1 MNAVLK
7 PFRILASTAL
17 FALLGPMPVWAQ
29 TTDGYHAIQ
38 VFSVVVDSASFTQRF
53 TFRNP
58 NTTNAL
64 VISPQYFPGTG
75 TSQPTP
81 ITCPDIIVPISG
93 EAVVASLR
101 DLCPALTAGSQFGY
115 LYTFENGGYARP
127 YAAFSRVSNTAGN
140 GFSVEAFPAHTF
152 TSAESTVIGVRR
164 LAAAA
169 GRPAYQTNCFI
180 GNLNDVTAPVTP
192 VTTTITATVY
202 SNAGANLGNV
212 AINLMPGRLTRLLD
226 IFATA
231 GAPAGDYDD
240 AIVRFVESGVG
251 EPGLVSFCTVQ
262 DNSSFGADFRI
273 AKQEFGDSP
282 TDVGSK
288 DGNVR
293 RNSFMSADVATSAG
307 AGRAFT
313 ILAGALGIN
322 VHVMYFRHPDWVQCE
337 LIDPGTGVRALPG
350 YGLEMRLVDPDGV
363 TVLAGGNDVTGF
375 GRVYLGDKTERN
387 FGANSRY
394 TIEVESNGGNA
405 GSDRAY
411 TLHCQSGSGHT
422 AADMIRYNDQTLRF

>member
-1 MNAVLK
+1 MNAVLTTL
-7 PFRILASTAL
+7 RILACAVLLAL
-17 FALLGPMPVWAQ
+17 CGPAPAWAQ

-38 VFSVVVDSASFTQRF
+38 VFPVVVDSASFTQRF

-64 VISPQYFPGTG
+64 VISARYFPGTG

-81 ITCPDIIVPISG
+81 ITCPDIIVPISI
-93 EAVVASLR
+93 ETVVASLR

-152 TSAESTVIGVRR
+152 TSAESTVIGARR

-180 GNLNDVTAPVTP
+180 GNLNDVTAPVAP
-192 VTTTITATVY
+192 VTTTITATVF
-202 SNAGANLGNV
+202 SSAGATLGNA
-212 AINLMPGRLTRLLD
+212 AINLEPGHLTRLLD
-226 IFATA
+226 IFAAA
-231 GAPAGDYDD
+231 GAPAGDYED
-240 AIVRFVESGVG
+240 AIVRFTESGVG
-251 EPGLVSFCTVQ
+251 EPGLMSFCTVQ

-273 AKQEFGDSP
+273 AKQEFGDAP
-282 TDVGSK
+282 TDVGAK

-293 RNSFMSADVATSAG
+293 RNSYLSVDVATSAG
-307 AGRAFT
+307 PGRAFA
-313 ILAGALGIN
+313 ILAGPLGIN

-337 LIDPGTGVRALPG
+337 IIDPDTGVRALPG

-375 GRVYLGDKTERN
+375 GRMFLGDKTVRN

-394 TIEVESNGGNA
+394 TLEVEGNGSNTGAN
-405 GSDRAY
+405 RPY
-411 TLHCQSGSGHT
+411 TLHCQSGSGHS